1 MSRCVII
8 SACPV
13 SPELTKALRPDDFI
27 IACDAGY
34 RNCAP
39 LGCRPNIIVG
49 DFDTAPCPEQQDDDI
64 VVLPHVKDD
73 TDTEYAAKLASEKGF
88 DEVLQELS
96 RRVSPRILHSP
107 SHLDGLAAQFDEYF
121 AGDRH
126 RFDVQLDQRL
136 STGFRHKVQQY
147 LPRIDYGF
155 THSYKQVAEK
165 VGNPAAAR
173 AVGAACATNPLPI
186 VVPCHRVLRS
196 DGGLGG
202 YVGGLDAKSTLLT
215 SEHAR
220 WATRTAGP
228 QTSREDPTTRQPSA

>member
-1 MSRCVII
+1 MSNQ
-8 SACPV
+8 
-13 SPELTKALRPDDFI
+13 T
-27 IACDAGY
+27 DAGTLDIAY
-34 RNCAP
+34 RTIDTP
-39 LGCRPNIIVG
+39 VG
-49 DFDTAPCPEQQDDDI
+49 R
-64 VVLPHVKDD
+64 LL
-73 TDTEYAAKLASEKGF
+73 LAQTGRGLLRVAYEREGF

>member
-1 MSRCVII
+1 MSNQ
-8 SACPV
+8 
-13 SPELTKALRPDDFI
+13 T
-27 IACDAGY
+27 DAGTLDIAY
-34 RNCAP
+34 RTIDTP
-39 LGCRPNIIVG
+39 VG
-49 DFDTAPCPEQQDDDI
+49 R
-64 VVLPHVKDD
+64 LL
-73 TDTEYAAKLASEKGF
+73 LAQTGRGLLRVAYEREGF

-126 RFDVQLDQRL
+126 RFDVALDQRL

-165 VGNPAAAR
+165 VGNPTAAR

>member
-1 MSRCVII
+1 MSNQ
-8 SACPV
+8 
-13 SPELTKALRPDDFI
+13 T
-27 IACDAGY
+27 DAGTLDIAY
-34 RNCAP
+34 RTIDTP
-39 LGCRPNIIVG
+39 VG
-49 DFDTAPCPEQQDDDI
+49 R
-64 VVLPHVKDD
+64 LL
-73 TDTEYAAKLASEKGF
+73 LAQTGRGLLRVAYEREGF

-165 VGNPAAAR
+165 VGNPTAAR
-173 AVGAACATNPLPI
+173 AVGAACASNPLPI

>member
-1 MSRCVII
+1 MSNQ
-8 SACPV
+8 
-13 SPELTKALRPDDFI
+13 T
-27 IACDAGY
+27 DAGTLDIAY
-34 RNCAP
+34 RTIDTP
-39 LGCRPNIIVG
+39 VG
-49 DFDTAPCPEQQDDDI
+49 R
-64 VVLPHVKDD
+64 LL
-73 TDTEYAAKLASEKGF
+73 LAQTGRGLLRVAYEREGF

-165 VGNPAAAR
+165 VGNPTAAR

>member
-1 MSRCVII
+1 M
-8 SACPV
+8 
-13 SPELTKALRPDDFI
+13 
-27 IACDAGY
+27 
-34 RNCAP
+34 
-39 LGCRPNIIVG
+39 
-49 DFDTAPCPEQQDDDI
+49 
-64 VVLPHVKDD
+64 
-73 TDTEYAAKLASEKGF
+73 
-88 DEVLQELS
+88 
-96 RRVSPRILHSP
+96 
-107 SHLDGLAAQFDEYF
+107 
-121 AGDRH
+121 
-126 RFDVQLDQRL
+126 DQRL

-202 YVGGLDAKSTLLT
+202 YAGGLDAKSTLLT

>member
-1 MSRCVII
+1 MSNQ
-8 SACPV
+8 
-13 SPELTKALRPDDFI
+13 T
-27 IACDAGY
+27 DAGTLDIAY
-34 RNCAP
+34 RTIDTP
-39 LGCRPNIIVG
+39 VG
-49 DFDTAPCPEQQDDDI
+49 R
-64 VVLPHVKDD
+64 LL
-73 TDTEYAAKLASEKGF
+73 LAQTGRGLLRVAYEREGF

-107 SHLDGLAAQFDEYF
+107 SHLDGLAAQFGEYF

-126 RFDVQLDQRL
+126 RFDVALDQRL

>member
-1 MSRCVII
+1 MGQSLSCQRNAD
-8 SACPV
+8 SSMAAGGG
-13 SPELTKALRPDDFI
+13 TTA
-27 IACDAGY
+27 IA
-34 RNCAP
+34 
-39 LGCRPNIIVG
+39 GCR
-49 DFDTAPCPEQQDDDI
+49 
-64 VVLPHVKDD
+64 
-73 TDTEYAAKLASEKGF
+73 AALIGRLLLAQTGRGLLRVAYEREGF

-165 VGNPAAAR
+165 VGNPTAAR
-173 AVGAACATNPLPI
+173 AVASACATNPLPI

>member
-1 MSRCVII
+1 MSNQTD
-8 SACPV
+8 AG
-13 SPELTKALRPDDFI
+13 TFD
-27 IACDAGY
+27 IACRTIDT
-34 RNCAP
+34 P
-39 LGCRPNIIVG
+39 VG
-49 DFDTAPCPEQQDDDI
+49 R
-64 VVLPHVKDD
+64 LL
-73 TDTEYAAKLASEKGF
+73 LAQTGRGLLRVAYEREGF

-173 AVGAACATNPLPI
+173 AVGAPVPPIPCPSWSPPPAFAATWAGWLCRRTRRQVNALDFGARP
-186 VVPCHRVLRS
+186 VGHT
-196 DGGLGG
+196 DGGPADL
-202 YVGGLDAKSTLLT
+202 
-215 SEHAR
+215 
-220 WATRTAGP
+220 
-228 QTSREDPTTRQPSA
+228 REDPTTRQPSA

>member
-1 MSRCVII
+1 MSNQTD
-8 SACPV
+8 AG
-13 SPELTKALRPDDFI
+13 TFD
-27 IACDAGY
+27 IACRTIDT
-34 RNCAP
+34 P
-39 LGCRPNIIVG
+39 VG
-49 DFDTAPCPEQQDDDI
+49 R
-64 VVLPHVKDD
+64 LR
-73 TDTEYAAKLASEKGF
+73 LAQTGRGLLRVAYEREGF

-107 SHLDGLAAQFDEYF
+107 SRLDGLAAQFDEYF

>member
-1 MSRCVII
+1 MSNQ
-8 SACPV
+8 
-13 SPELTKALRPDDFI
+13 T
-27 IACDAGY
+27 DAGTLDIAY
-34 RNCAP
+34 RTIDTP
-39 LGCRPNIIVG
+39 VG
-49 DFDTAPCPEQQDDDI
+49 R
-64 VVLPHVKDD
+64 LL
-73 TDTEYAAKLASEKGF
+73 LAQTGRGLLRVAYEREGF

-107 SHLDGLAAQFDEYF
+107 SRLDGLAAQFDEYF